1 MHLCSQSRTLGGMAP
16 QTEPRSAVTVRLS
29 LSSATYL
36 REEALRENASQ
47 ADFVERLLD
56 EYRRRAAHE
65 DELAILQ
72 KRKFGGEQDPADDP
86 GQIQLAVL
94 PIMTA
99 EK

>member
-1 MHLCSQSRTLGGMAP
+1 MAP

-29 LSSATYL
+29 LSSAAYL

-56 EYRRRAAHE
+56 EYRKRAAHE

-72 KRKFGGEQDPADDP
+72 KRKFGGELDPADDP
-86 GQIQLAVL
+86 GQVQLTVM
-94 PIMTA
+94 PVMTA

>member
-1 MHLCSQSRTLGGMAP
+1 LHLCSQVRTLDGMAP

-29 LSSATYL
+29 LSSASYL
-36 REEALRENASQ
+36 REEASRENASQ

-56 EYRRRAAHE
+56 EYRKRAAHE
-65 DELAILQ
+65 EQLAILQ
-72 KRKFGGEQDPADDP
+72 KRKFGSEQDPADDS
-86 GQIQLAVL
+86 GQTQLAVL